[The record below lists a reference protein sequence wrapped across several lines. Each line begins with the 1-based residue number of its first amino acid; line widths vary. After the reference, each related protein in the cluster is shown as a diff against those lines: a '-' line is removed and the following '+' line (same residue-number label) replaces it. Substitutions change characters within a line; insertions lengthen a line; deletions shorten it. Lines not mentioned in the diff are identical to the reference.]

1 MEIINTEIVVSSLL
15 SAGFDQVDALLY
27 TFVLGQLSLDNRELQ
42 MFEFS
47 DNELSALFNQF
58 VDYNGIIFRL
68 KDGFSLKTNVSPV
81 DGKVLPLEKAL
92 HTSKKLIDYFSQLDY
107 KRIVLK
113 KISTLYDDGVDNV
126 EMFFSEKEKSII
138 HEMFGLSKLPHKT
151 ADITSFDSYEVFKRL
166 IENINNR
173 LISDQDDDL
182 RKKRYEVCLKQRQE
196 ELILS
201 RKKEND

>member
-81 DGKVLPLEKAL
+81 EGKVLPLEKAL

-113 KISTLYDDGVDNV
+113 KYQHYMT
-126 EMFFSEKEKSII
+126 M
-138 HEMFGLSKLPHKT
+138 
-151 ADITSFDSYEVFKRL
+151 
-166 IENINNR
+166 
-173 LISDQDDDL
+173 
-182 RKKRYEVCLKQRQE
+182 
-196 ELILS
+196 ELIMLRCFLVK
-201 RKKEND
+201 RKSQLFMKCLD